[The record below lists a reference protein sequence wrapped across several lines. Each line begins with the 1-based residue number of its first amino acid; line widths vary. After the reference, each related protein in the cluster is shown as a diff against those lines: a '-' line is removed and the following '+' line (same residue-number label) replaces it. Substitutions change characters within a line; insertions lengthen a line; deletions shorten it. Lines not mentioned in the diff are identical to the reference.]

1 MYSIVKHGKGWGLNT
16 TTNGGK
22 FCERDGF
29 GVSPVLDSS
38 NPIIPPVPTPT
49 VPANG
54 TAHPSGDVTHREEE
68 LSVPSNPF
76 VSLAKMIGLED
87 PEDVQPYLDTM
98 THLQLVISNLE
109 CFKFTEQRKT
119 AMKKMLE
126 DIRQRLE
133 E

>member
-1 MYSIVKHGKGWGLNT
+1 MENLKT
-16 TTNGGK
+16 TTETGERNGDNSHSIAHSLPK
-22 FCERDGF
+22 
-29 GVSPVLDSS
+29 
-38 NPIIPPVPTPT
+38 PPVPT
-49 VPANG
+49 NG
-54 TAHPSGDVTHREEE
+54 VGDSSGDDMHQEGSPLPLEFK
-68 LSVPSNPF
+68 SM
-76 VSLAKMIGLED
+76 AKMIGLED

>member
-38 NPIIPPVPTPT
+38 NPITHPVPTPT

-54 TAHPSGDVTHREEE
+54 SDTFGDDMHRDRE
-68 LSVPSNPF
+68 LSGPPLHFTSM
-76 VSLAKMIGLED
+76 AKMIGLED

-126 DIRQRLE
+126 DIRRRLE